1 MALPL
6 SPQTPDPRRRPGPA
20 PRVVAAMQVARLQA
34 YAARA
39 GMVMAASVAVGA
51 LALAVLGRGEAAH
64 VVWLALLTVVIGLR
78 VLWSW
83 AWRRALRADPM
94 AGPIT
99 RSAADQRTAWPDT
112 GPWLRR
118 IRTITLAHGAVW
130 GLLAW
135 VGAVP
140 GDADGVG
147 TLILIQAGV
156 GIAGMML
163 LQFDLAAALVFAL
176 LVVLP
181 LGLRLALA
189 AGPMPEVARVAL
201 TMVVLLCGCL
211 YVVARRAEQARQSL
225 VAARLAE
232 ADRRRETEQADT
244 LLQRVFDHVGE
255 GICIFDAQYRLL
267 AVNARLTEL
276 VGLDD
281 PALHVPGTPLR
292 DWVLHL
298 ALRGEY
304 GDVDPSAEV
313 ERRLADIARPERSIA
328 QRTRADGRSIETRR
342 TPLPEG
348 GFAMVCVD
356 VSERVASAAAL
367 FDNQRTLDL
376 LLRNTDEGFWF
387 IDNEQRTTDAN
398 RAMCHMLGLPREA
411 LLGRSIWEF
420 VDAANADIFRRQV
433 ALRAQGQSGSYEI
446 ALTRADG
453 RQVSCYNNATP
464 IHDAQG
470 RKIGAIGLF
479 SDITVQKQ
487 AAAEAQRAS
496 QLLAQKSQVLETT
509 LESLSQGVVSID
521 VDMRIHAWNRRALA
535 LLEVPES
542 FFLAHPTLRELGQ
555 WQVAQGHFGP
565 ALERL
570 EGVEERDGLRAY
582 LAGDNAACKAT
593 EAFYRR
599 TRADGTVI
607 EVRTHFA
614 ADGGQVRTFTD
625 VTAEVAAQLALRESE
640 QRFRTMADAA
650 PALIWMSGADAQA
663 TWFNQ
668 AWLQLRG
675 HSMAQM
681 LAESW
686 TERVHPDDQAVCR
699 VLFYDAFSGRKAY
712 AVELRVAT
720 AAGGWAWVADHGI
733 PRFDGHGAFEGFVSY
748 GWDITARKQAE
759 VALIAARDEAER
771 ANRAKSEFLSR
782 MSHELRTP
790 LNAILGF
797 GQLLQRDR
805 DEPLRPEQA
814 LRVDQILQGGH
825 HLLALINEVLDLAR
839 IEAGTLPL
847 SLEPVDVDELVD
859 ECLRLMQPTARAQG
873 VQMQRVSPPASAGL
887 ALADRTRLRQVLLN
901 LVSNAIKYNRAGGAV
916 QLRCHRADDAVHIEV
931 ADDGPGLDEAQQ
943 QRLFRAFERLD
954 AAGSSIEGAGIGLA
968 LSKSLVGLM
977 QGQIGVHSAPGTGSC
992 FWVTLQPAAVAG
1004 AGALPASAAP
1014 ATAATAV
1021 VPPDPAPVEACRVLY
1036 IEDNAVNQLLMQGM
1050 LAHRPGTALT
1060 LADLPEP
1067 GLALAR
1073 SLQPD
1078 LILLDIQLPGM
1089 SGYEV
1094 LRALRADERTR
1105 SIPVIAV
1112 SANAMSDDLAQARAA
1127 GFDDYLTKPL
1137 DLARLLDAMAGAMA
1151 RAIAVKV

>member
-1 MALPL
+1 MPPAGPSAQNRPMALSK
-6 SPQTPDPRRRPGPA
+6 SPQTPDPHPPPDGPA
-20 PRVVAAMQVARLQA
+20 VRAGAAMQGARLQA

-39 GMVMAASVAVGA
+39 GIVMMASVAAGA
-51 LALAVLGRGEAAH
+51 LALAVLGHGEMAH
-64 VVWLALLTVVIGLR
+64 VLWLVLLAAVIGLR
-78 VLWSW
+78 AAWSW
-83 AWRRALRADPM
+83 AWRRAGEPANPYR
-94 AGPIT
+94 
-99 RSAADQRTAWPDT
+99 
-112 GPWLRR
+112 WLLQ
-118 IRTITLAHGAVW
+118 IRLVTLAHGAVW

-135 VGAVP
+135 VGPVP
-140 GDADGVG
+140 GDADGVS

-163 LQFDLAAALVFAL
+163 LQFDLAAALGFAA

-181 LGLRLALA
+181 LGLRLLLA
-189 AGPMPEVARVAL
+189 EGPMPEVARVAL
-201 TMVVLLCGCL
+201 GMVLLLCGCL
-211 YVVARRAEQARQSL
+211 YVVARRAEQARRAL
-225 VAARLAE
+225 VVAQLAE
-232 ADRRRETEQADT
+232 ADRRLESERADA

-255 GICIFDAQYRLL
+255 GICIFDAQHRLL

-281 PALHVPGTPLR
+281 PALLLPGTPLR
-292 DWVLHL
+292 AWLLHL
-298 ALRGEY
+298 ARRGEY
-304 GDVDPSAEV
+304 GPVDPAAET
-313 ERRLADIARPERSIA
+313 ERRLADIGRPQRSIA
-328 QRTRADGRSIETRR
+328 QRTRANGRIIETRR

-356 VSERVASAAAL
+356 VTERVASAAAL
-367 FDNQRTLDL
+367 LDNQRTLDL

-387 IDNEQRTTDAN
+387 IDNEHRTTDAN
-398 RAMCHMLGLPREA
+398 RAMCRMLGLPREA
-411 LLGRSIWEF
+411 LLGRTIWEF
-420 VDAANADIFRRQV
+420 VDARNEAIFRHQV

-453 RQVSCYNNATP
+453 QQVSCYNNATP

-487 AAAEAQRAS
+487 AAAEVERAS
-496 QLLAQKSQVLETT
+496 ALLAQKSRVLETT

-521 VDMRIHAWNRRALA
+521 KDMRIHAWNQRALD
-535 LLEVPES
+535 LLEVPEA
-542 FFLAHPTLRELGQ
+542 FFKGYPTLRELGQ
-555 WQVAQGHFGP
+555 WQVANGHFGP

-570 EGVEERDGLRAY
+570 EGTDEREGLKAY
-582 LAGDNAACKAT
+582 LAGDNTSCVANQI
-593 EAFYRR
+593 FYRR

-607 EVRTHFA
+607 EVRTHHA

-625 VTAEVAAQLALRESE
+625 VTAEVGAQRALRESE
-640 QRFRTMADAA
+640 QRFRSMADAA
-650 PALIWMSGADAQA
+650 PALIWLSDAQGGL

-668 AWLQLRG
+668 SWLQLRG
-675 HSMAQM
+675 QTLAQA

-686 TERVHPDDQAVCR
+686 TARMHPDDYAACR
-699 VLFYDAFSGRKAY
+699 VAFDEAFAQRRGV
-712 AVELRVAT
+712 AVEFRVPQQG
-720 AAGGWAWVADHGI
+720 GGWVWVADHGI
-733 PRFDGHGAFEGFVSY
+733 PRFGDSGNFEGYVSY
-748 GWDITARKQAE
+748 GWNITARKQAE

-805 DEPLRPEQA
+805 TEPLQPEQA

-847 SLEPVDVDELVD
+847 SLEPVDVDALMD
-859 ECLRLMQPTARAQG
+859 ECLRLMQPTATAQG
-873 VQMQRVSPPASAGL
+873 VQMQRIHSAASAAV

-901 LVSNAIKYNRAGGAV
+901 LVSNAIKYNRPGGAV
-916 QLRCHRADDAVHIEV
+916 RLRCAHADGQVLIEV

-954 AAGSSIEGAGIGLA
+954 AAGSGIEGAGIGLA

-977 QGQIGVHSAPGTGSC
+977 QGQIGVHSAAGAGSR
-992 FWVTLQPAAVAG
+992 FWVTLQPAPAG
-1004 AGALPASAAP
+1004 GVGEAPASAP
-1014 ATAATAV
+1014 TAAAGPGSGAV
-1021 VPPDPAPVEACRVLY
+1021 APCRVLY
-1036 IEDNAVNQLLMQGM
+1036 IEDNPVNQLLMQGM

-1078 LILLDIQLPGM
+1078 LVLLDIQLPGM
-1089 SGYEV
+1089 SGHEV
-1094 LRALRADERTR
+1094 LRALRADEPTR
-1105 SIPVIAV
+1105 GIPVIAV
-1112 SANAMSDDLAQARAA
+1112 SANAMSEDLAQARAA

-1137 DLARLLDAMAGAMA
+1137 DMARLLDAMA
-1151 RAIAVKV
+1151 RALAGRA